1 MAPRWNWTAELDDGS
16 GPPMGGTMSKRPR
29 VTRSSKEKW
38 QILQE
43 GLGVNIS
50 EVCPP
55 RGIAANLFYQSP
67 KGNLPR

>member
-1 MAPRWNWTAELDDGS
+1 
-16 GPPMGGTMSKRPR
+16 MSKRPR
-29 VTRSSKEKW
+29 VTRSSEEKW

-43 GLGVNIS
+43 GLERVNIS
-50 EVCPP
+50 EACPP